1 MNIISNTVSS
11 LVLRIFDAPATGDQS
26 LQAVSLLSCF
36 GLAVSLGLV
45 AFGFDLGGGWL

>member
-1 MNIISNTVSS
+1 MNTLSS
-11 LVLRIFDAPATGDQS
+11 LVVRIFDAPGSTDQS

-45 AFGFDLGGGWL
+45 GFGFDLGSAWI